1 MKKTYITPKAQAVA
15 LMTEDTL
22 LLSISGPKV
31 SNDNDPNK
39 VVNDES
45 QVLSNRKG
53 FSGGMWDNME

>member
-22 LLSISGPKV
+22 LSISDPKV
-31 SNDNDPNK
+31 SNDPNK
-39 VVNDES
+39 VVNDEH

>member
-22 LLSISGPKV
+22 LSISNPKV
-31 SNDNDPNK
+31 SNDEEK
-39 VVNDES
+39 VVSDES

-53 FSGGMWDNME
+53 FGDGMWDNM

>member
-15 LMTEDTL
+15 LMTQDT

-31 SNDNDPNK
+31 SNDNDK

>member
-22 LLSISGPKV
+22 LSISDPKV
-31 SNDNDPNK
+31 SNDEGK
-39 VVNDES
+39 VVSDAD

-53 FSGGMWDNME
+53 FGDGMWDNM

>member
-22 LLSISGPKV
+22 LSISGPKV
-31 SNDNDPNK
+31 SNDNAPNK

>member
-22 LLSISGPKV
+22 LSMSDPKV
-31 SNDNDPNK
+31 NNDPDK
-39 VVNDES
+39 VVNDEN

>member
-22 LLSISGPKV
+22 LLSISDPKV
-31 SNDNDPNK
+31 SNDEEK
-39 VVNDES
+39 VVDDAS

-53 FSGGMWDNME
+53 FGDGMWDNM

>member
-31 SNDNDPNK
+31 SNDDSKK
-39 VVNDES
+39 VDDEN

-53 FSGGMWDNME
+53 FSDGMWDNM

>member
-22 LLSISGPKV
+22 LLSISDPKV
-31 SNDNDPNK
+31 SNDPNK
-39 VVNDES
+39 VVDDES

>member
-22 LLSISGPKV
+22 LSISNPKV
-31 SNDNDPNK
+31 SNEPGK
-39 VVNDES
+39 VVDNES

>member
-22 LLSISGPKV
+22 LSISDPKV
-31 SNDNDPNK
+31 SNDEGK
-39 VVNDES
+39 VVSEES

-53 FSGGMWDNME
+53 FGDGMWDNM

>member
-22 LLSISGPKV
+22 LLSMSNPKV
-31 SNDNDPNK
+31 SNDPDK

>member
-22 LLSISGPKV
+22 LSMSDPKV
-31 SNDNDPNK
+31 SNDNGK
-39 VVNDES
+39 VVSDEN

-53 FSGGMWDNME
+53 FGDGMWDNM

>member
-22 LLSISGPKV
+22 LSMSDPKV
-31 SNDNDPNK
+31 NNDPDK
-39 VVNDES
+39 VVNDEN

-53 FSGGMWDNME
+53 FGDGMWDNM

>member
-22 LLSISGPKV
+22 LSISDPKV
-31 SNDNDPNK
+31 NNDPNK
-39 VVNDES
+39 VVSDES

>member
-22 LLSISGPKV
+22 LSISDPIV
-31 SNDNDPNK
+31 SNDEGK
-39 VVNDES
+39 VVSDEN

-53 FSGGMWDNME
+53 FGDGMWDNM

>member
-22 LLSISGPKV
+22 LSMSDPKV
-31 SNDNDPNK
+31 NNDPDK
-39 VVNDES
+39 VVNDEN

-53 FSGGMWDNME
+53 FGGGMWDNME

>member
-22 LLSISGPKV
+22 LSMSDPKV
-31 SNDNDPNK
+31 SNDDSK
-39 VVNDES
+39 VVSDAE

-53 FSGGMWDNME
+53 FGDGMWDNM

>member
-1 MKKTYITPKAQAVA
+1 MKKTYITPKAHAVA

-22 LLSISGPKV
+22 LSISDPKV
-31 SNDNDPNK
+31 SNDPNK
-39 VVNDES
+39 VVDHES

>member
-22 LLSISGPKV
+22 LYISDTKV
-31 SNDNDPNK
+31 SNDPDK

>member
-22 LLSISGPKV
+22 LSISNPKV
-31 SNDNDPNK
+31 SNDEEK
-39 VVNDES
+39 VVSDES
-45 QVLSNRKG
+45 QVLSNRTG

>member
-31 SNDNDPNK
+31 SNDEEK
-39 VVNDES
+39 VVSDES

>member
-22 LLSISGPKV
+22 LLSMSNPKV
-31 SNDNDPNK
+31 SNDPNK

>member
-1 MKKTYITPKAQAVA
+1 
-15 LMTEDTL
+15 MTEDT

>member
-22 LLSISGPKV
+22 LSISDPKV
-31 SNDNDPNK
+31 SNDEGK
-39 VVNDES
+39 VVSDGE

-53 FSGGMWDNME
+53 FSGGMWDNM

>member
-22 LLSISGPKV
+22 LSISDPKV
-31 SNDNDPNK
+31 SNEEGK
-39 VVNDES
+39 VVSDAD

-53 FSGGMWDNME
+53 FGDGMWDNM

>member
-22 LLSISGPKV
+22 LSISDPKV
-31 SNDNDPNK
+31 NNDPNK

>member
-1 MKKTYITPKAQAVA
+1 
-15 LMTEDTL
+15 MTEDTL
-22 LLSISGPKV
+22 LSISNPKV

-39 VVNDES
+39 VVSDES

>member
-31 SNDNDPNK
+31 SNDEEK
-39 VVNDES
+39 VVSDES

-53 FSGGMWDNME
+53 FGDGMWDNM

>member
-22 LLSISGPKV
+22 LSISDPKV
-31 SNDNDPNK
+31 SNDEGK
-39 VVNDES
+39 VVSDGD

-53 FSGGMWDNME
+53 FGDGMWDNM

>member
-22 LLSISGPKV
+22 LSISNPKV
-31 SNDNDPNK
+31 SNDSDPNK

>member
-22 LLSISGPKV
+22 LSISDPKV
-31 SNDNDPNK
+31 SNDPNK

>member
-22 LLSISGPKV
+22 LSISNPKV
-31 SNDNDPNK
+31 SNDEEK
-39 VVNDES
+39 VVSDES

>member
-22 LLSISGPKV
+22 LSISDPKV
-31 SNDNDPNK
+31 SNEPGK
-39 VVNDES
+39 VVDKES

>member
-22 LLSISGPKV
+22 LSISNPKV
-31 SNDNDPNK
+31 SNDPNK

-45 QVLSNRKG
+45 QVLSNRIG

>member
-22 LLSISGPKV
+22 LSMSDPKV
-31 SNDNDPNK
+31 SNDDSK
-39 VVNDES
+39 VVSDAE

>member
-22 LLSISGPKV
+22 LSISNNPKV
-31 SNDNDPNK
+31 SNDEGK
-39 VVNDES
+39 VVSDGE

-53 FSGGMWDNME
+53 FGDGMWDNM

>member
-22 LLSISGPKV
+22 LSISDPKV
-31 SNDNDPNK
+31 SNDTEK

>member
-22 LLSISGPKV
+22 LSISNPKV

-39 VVNDES
+39 VVSEEG